1 MTVLFRASLLIDGRG
16 DDPIPNPLI
25 EVGDGVIR
33 SVSSGQLP
41 ESSELKLV
49 DLGQVTVIPGLI
61 DAHVHLSLS
70 CEENARDL
78 FLEASDE
85 ELLAKARTNARI
97 HLEAGVTTVRECG
110 GRGDLMIRLSGEIDA
125 GNLSLPQI
133 LASGAPLSVEG
144 GHLWFMGGEVRGIE
158 DIMRAIHGQVDR
170 GAHFIKIT
178 STGGGFTPGTDL
190 TEASFSLDEMRAA
203 VNTAHSRGV
212 HVGSH
217 AHGAPG
223 IRNSVEAGVDTI
235 EHCTWASRSG
245 SIIEPDVLRALVESD
260 SWVTPT
266 MGNTL
271 RRNREAPEEAAKRP
285 LPTSLE
291 NVTEMIDA
299 GVRLIAGTDGG
310 PAPFASHGSLANEI
324 SAMHLAGLSAMAAI
338 KSATGESA
346 RALRVADS
354 VGTIGPGHRAD
365 MVALGSNPL
374 EDIGAL
380 NDVRLVFK
388 DGRPVAGSSLSSI
401 AGMSDFPMIEDGPN
415 E

>member
-1 MTVLFRASLLIDGRG
+1 MRFLLRAGLLIDGHG

-49 DLGQVTVIPGLI
+49 DLGQVTIIPGLI

-78 FLEASDE
+78 FLKASDE
-85 ELLAKARTNARI
+85 DLLAKARANART
-97 HLEAGVTTVRECG
+97 HLEAGVTMIRECG
-110 GRGDLMIRLSGEIDA
+110 GRDDLMIQLSSEIDA
-125 GNLSLPQI
+125 GNLALPRL
-133 LASGAPLSVEG
+133 LASGAPLSVER
-144 GHLWFMGGEVRGIE
+144 GHLWFMGGQVRGIE
-158 DIMRAIHGQVDR
+158 EIEEAIHGQVDR

-203 VNTAHSRGV
+203 AAAAHSNGV
-212 HVGSH
+212 HVASH

-223 IRNSVEAGVDTI
+223 IRNSVVAGVDTI

-245 SIIEPDVLRALVESD
+245 SIIESDVLRALVESD
-260 SWVTPT
+260 CWVTPT

-271 RRNREAPEEAAKRP
+271 RRNREAPEEAARRP
-285 LPTSLE
+285 LPTTLE

-346 RALRVADS
+346 RALRVADR
-354 VGTIGPGHRAD
+354 VGTARPGRRAD
-365 MVALGSNPL
+365 LVALGSNPL
-374 EDIGAL
+374 EDMGAL
-380 NDVRLVFK
+380 DDIRIVFK
-388 DGRPVAGSSLSSI
+388 DGRPVAGPAPSGM
-401 AGMSDFPMIEDGPN
+401 AGIPDFPMTGDGPN

>member
-1 MTVLFRASLLIDGRG
+1 MTVLISASLLIDGHG

-25 EVGDGVIR
+25 EIDDGVIR
-33 SVSSGQLP
+33 SVSSGPLP

-78 FLEASDE
+78 FLAASDE

-110 GRGDLMIRLSGEIDA
+110 GRGDLMIQLSGEIDA
-125 GNLSLPQI
+125 GNLRLPRI
-133 LASGAPLSVEG
+133 LASGAPLAVER
-144 GHLWFMGGEVRGIE
+144 GHLWFMGGEVRSIE
-158 DIMRAIHGQVDR
+158 EIERAIHGQVDR

-190 TEASFSLDEMRAA
+190 TEASFSAGEMRAA
-203 VNTAHSRGV
+203 ANTAHSRGV

-245 SIIEPDVLRALVESD
+245 SIIEPDVLRALAESD

-266 MGNTL
+266 MGNTI
-271 RRNREAPEEAAKRP
+271 RRNREAPEQAAKRP
-285 LPTSLE
+285 LPTRLE

-310 PAPFASHGSLANEI
+310 PAPFAPHGGLANEI
-324 SAMHLAGLSAMAAI
+324 STMHLAGLSAMAAI
-338 KSATGESA
+338 KSATGECA
-346 RALRVADS
+346 RALRVAES
-354 VGTIGPGHRAD
+354 VGTVRPGRRAD
-365 MVALGSNPL
+365 LVALGGNPL
-374 EDIGAL
+374 EDITAL
-380 NDVRLVFK
+380 EDVRLVFK
-388 DGRPVAGSSLSSI
+388 DGRPVAGPSLSSI
-401 AGMSDFPMIEDGPN
+401 AN
-415 E
+415 T